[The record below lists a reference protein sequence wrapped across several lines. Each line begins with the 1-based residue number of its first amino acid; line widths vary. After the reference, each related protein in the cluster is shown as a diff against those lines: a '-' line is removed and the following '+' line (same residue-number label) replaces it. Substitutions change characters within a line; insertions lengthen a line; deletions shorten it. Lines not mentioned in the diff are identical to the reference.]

1 MALRWLQSVFTEANG
16 QAALQNYASS
26 VPRETKLNAL
36 LGRASQSVPA
46 GVGLRL
52 THSPVVN
59 PGIQKVLAVVQ
70 SVVKKVHSTEYEKHW
85 EGCETTQIVHRKRG
99 AVKSKKIV

>member
-59 PGIQKVLAVVQ
+59 PGIQKVLAGPV
-70 SVVKKVHSTEYEKHW
+70 SCKKSSQYRV
-85 EGCETTQIVHRKRG
+85 RKALG
-99 AVKSKKIV
+99 GV